1 MVSNLV
7 HLISQTKLD
16 LLKMKLPKVAD
27 AVKPSGHAVL
37 MMDLLKT
44 DYVTLSHFI

>member
-16 LLKMKLPKVAD
+16 LLKMKPPREAG
-27 AVKPSGHAVL
+27 AVKPSGHVVP